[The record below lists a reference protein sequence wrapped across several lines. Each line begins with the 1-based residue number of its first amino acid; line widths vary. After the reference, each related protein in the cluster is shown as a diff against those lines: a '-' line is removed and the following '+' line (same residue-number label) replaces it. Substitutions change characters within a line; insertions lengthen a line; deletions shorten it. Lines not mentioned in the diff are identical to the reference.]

1 MLFQNPRNLARY
13 TVSLPFEFLFKFI
26 ILLKGFLERN
36 HEWLHTSKFSAWC
49 SIHLWEWQEPHGL
62 EDNLVVP
69 SIIFY
74 SPWHCLVCWGSMF
87 CPFEGYESLL
97 MNNKNRP
104 MSIGRRIP
112 FWPLSRLQE
121 CQYQTLIFLPLQSA
135 GKDLSKRFFMY
146 LLSFFK
152 ISNEAG
158 ASIAWYQHCR
168 KWMFWVRNLHPEK
181 DVYGNV
187 DIML

>member
-1 MLFQNPRNLARY
+1 MAPIQIYNSLGVFERKGPEVEQCYSKTQEILQGILS
-13 TVSLPFEFLFKFI
+13 VSHSNSYSNSLYSS
-26 ILLKGFLERN
+26 GFFERN

-97 MNNKNRP
+97 MKNKNRP

-121 CQYQTLIFLPLQSA
+121 CQYQTLTFLP
-135 GKDLSKRFFMY
+135 
-146 LLSFFK
+146 
-152 ISNEAG
+152 
-158 ASIAWYQHCR
+158 
-168 KWMFWVRNLHPEK
+168 
-181 DVYGNV
+181 
-187 DIML
+187 